1 MAETSGA
8 RVAVKRGPAGSKG
21 RESVAW
27 RWVRRLGLGLGIAYP
42 LALLAVVLAFRF
54 IGERWW
60 VTTVALYLPRLGF
73 ALPLPFVVLGLIV
86 VKGFRLLWA
95 QAVSMAL
102 LVFPLLGFHL
112 HVPGPKAA
120 TPGALPLRVITFNIN
135 GASWGVDKVVGQIV
149 AAQPD
154 LAILQEVPR
163 TDGQLVKTA
172 MAAHFPYQQGDG
184 QFIVASRFPVTGFV
198 VPPSIP
204 HLGKMRTAHYVRAT
218 VTTPAGDITVFDIHP
233 VSPRDAL
240 DDLQGEGLRRE
251 VLSGRILDV
260 VLGAGSEKVL
270 ENARL
275 RMKQIE
281 AVTREAASVSG
292 PVLICGDTNLPH
304 LSWALAHWL
313 SGYQDGFFEAGHGV
327 GYTFPAP
334 KRTWMRIDRV
344 LANQRFRFRDL
355 VVPRQI
361 VSDHL
366 PVVAELELLPG

>member
-1 MAETSGA
+1 MGETSGA
-8 RVAVKRGPAGSKG
+8 NVAVKSARPRSKG
-21 RESVAW
+21 RESSAW
-27 RWVRRLGLGLGIAYP
+27 RWARRLGLGLGIAYP
-42 LALLAVVLAFRF
+42 VALLAVVLAFRF

-73 ALPLPFVVLGLIV
+73 ALPLPFVVVALIL
-86 VKGFRLLWA
+86 VKGFRLLWC
-95 QAVSMAL
+95 QAASLVL
-102 LVFPLLGFHL
+102 LLFPLLGFHL
-112 HVPGPKAA
+112 HLPGPKAP
-120 TPGALPLRVITFNIN
+120 TPGAFPLRVITFNIN
-135 GASWGVDKVVGQIV
+135 GASWGIDKVVGQIV
-149 AAQPD
+149 DAKPD

-163 TDGQLVKTA
+163 TDGPLMKAA
-172 MAAHFPYQQGDG
+172 MAAHFPFQQGDG
-184 QFIVASRFPVTGFV
+184 QFIVASRFPVSGFV

-260 VLGAGSEKVL
+260 VLGEGADKVL

-281 AVTREAASVSG
+281 AATREAASVTG

-313 SGYQDGFFEAGHGV
+313 GGYQDGFFEAGHGV

-344 LANQRFRFRDL
+344 LANNRFRFRDL